1 MQMPTFSITDLATLS
16 PNHVI
21 PSITTHDGHKA
32 LRLVLAPDAKTPD
45 EPNFAILKDVEM
57 HNGTIELWLAGR
69 RAPDAPLE
77 VRGFAGV
84 AFRIAPDCAK
94 FECVYLR
101 PDNGRAED
109 QLRRNRSIQY
119 FSYPDYKFDRLRR
132 EVPGQ
137 YETYVDL
144 VPGTWTQL
152 RIVVDGAKARVFVHD
167 SEQPTLVV
175 NDLKHGADLRGSIG
189 LYIDRGTEAFFR
201 DLTVTLK

>member
-1 MQMPTFSITDLATLS
+1 MPMVPLTDLAAVKA
-16 PNHVI
+16 NHVI
-21 PSITTHDGHKA
+21 PSVVTHDGHKA

-45 EPNFAILKDVEM
+45 NPNFAILKDVEIG
-57 HNGTIELWLAGR
+57 NGIIEVWLAGR
-69 RAPDAPLE
+69 RAPDAPAD

-84 AFRIAPDCAK
+84 AFRIANDCET

-101 PDNGRAED
+101 PDNGRADD

-144 VPGTWTQL
+144 VPGVWTRV
-152 RIVVDGAKARVFVHD
+152 RIELDGVTARIFVHD
-167 SEQPTLVV
+167 AKQPTLIV
-175 NDLKHGADLRGSIG
+175 NDLKHGADARGSIG
-189 LYIDRGTEAFFR
+189 LFIDRGTEAFFR
-201 DLTVTLK
+201 DLTVSPK

>member
-1 MQMPTFSITDLATLS
+1 MSNVSLTDLASLT

-21 PSITTHDGHKA
+21 PSIVEHDGHKA
-32 LRLVLAPDAKTPD
+32 LRLVLTPDAKTPD
-45 EPNFAILKDVEM
+45 EPNFAMPKGIEFG
-57 HNGTIELWLAGR
+57 NGTIEIWLAGR
-69 RAPDAPLE
+69 RAPDAPPD
-77 VRGFAGV
+77 VRGFVGI
-84 AFRIAPDCAK
+84 AFRIADNCEK

-137 YETYVDL
+137 YESYVDL
-144 VPGTWTQL
+144 VPGAWTKL
-152 RIVVDGAKARVFVHD
+152 RIEVDGAKARVFVHD
-167 SEQPTLVV
+167 AEQPTLIV
-175 NDLKHGADLRGSIG
+175 NDLKHGAALGGAIG

-201 DLTVTLK
+201 DLKVSSK

>member
-1 MQMPTFSITDLATLS
+1 MPIVALTDLAGLT

-21 PSITTHDGHKA
+21 PSIVTHNGHQA
-32 LRLVLAPDAKTPD
+32 LRLVLEEGAKTPD
-45 EPNFAILKDVEM
+45 EPNFAILRDVELG
-57 HNGTIELWLAGR
+57 NGTIEVWLAGR
-69 RAPDAPLE
+69 RAPDAPAD
-77 VRGFAGV
+77 VRGFTGV
-84 AFRIAPDCAK
+84 AFRIAPDCAT

-137 YETYVDL
+137 YESYVDL
-144 VPGTWTQL
+144 VPGDWTKL
-152 RIVVDGAKARVFVHD
+152 RIEIDGVKARVFVHD
-167 SEQPTLVV
+167 APQPTLIV
-175 NDLKHGADLRGSIG
+175 NDLKHGADARGAIG

-201 DLTVTLK
+201 DLTVTLR

>member
-1 MQMPTFSITDLATLS
+1 MPGFSLNDLQALQ

-21 PSITTHDGHKA
+21 PSIVTHDGHDA

-45 EPNFAILKDVEM
+45 MPNFAIVRDVEIAS
-57 HNGTIELWLAGR
+57 GTIDVWLAGR
-69 RAPDAPLE
+69 RAPDAPPD
-77 VRGFAGV
+77 VRGFVGV
-84 AFRIAPDCAK
+84 AFRIAEDCET

-101 PDNGRAED
+101 PDNGRADD

-137 YETYVDL
+137 YESYVDL
-144 VPGTWTQL
+144 VPGVWTRL
-152 RIVVDGAKARVFVHD
+152 RIELDGIKARVFVHGAA
-167 SEQPTLVV
+167 QPTLVV
-175 NDLKHGADLRGSIG
+175 NDLKHGADARGAVG

-201 DLTVTLK
+201 DLAITPK

>member
-1 MQMPTFSITDLATLS
+1 MPNVSLIDLAALT

-21 PSITTHDGHKA
+21 PTIVTHEGHQA
-32 LRLVLAPDAKTPD
+32 LRLVLTPDAKTPD
-45 EPNFAILKDVEM
+45 NPNFAMIRGLEIGS
-57 HNGTIELWLAGR
+57 GTIDVWLAGR
-69 RAPDAPLE
+69 RAPDAPPE

-84 AFRIAPDCAK
+84 AFRIADDCEK

-137 YETYVDL
+137 YESYVDL
-144 VPGTWTQL
+144 VPGAWTRL
-152 RIVVDGAKARVFVHD
+152 RIELDGVKARVFVHD
-167 SEQPTLVV
+167 AQQPTLVV
-175 NDLKHGADLRGSIG
+175 NDLKHGADARGSIG
-189 LYIDRGTEAFFR
+189 LFIDRGTEAFFR
-201 DLTVTLK
+201 ELTVTLK

>member
-1 MQMPTFSITDLATLS
+1 MPTVSLTDLAALT
-16 PNHVI
+16 PNHVVA
-21 PSITTHDGHKA
+21 SVASHNGHQA
-32 LRLVLAPDAKTPD
+32 LRLVLEAGAKTPD
-45 EPNFAILKDVEM
+45 EPNFAIPKGIEIG
-57 HNGTIELWLAGR
+57 NGTIEVWLAGR
-69 RAPDAPLE
+69 RAPDAPPD
-77 VRGFAGV
+77 VRGFTGV

-137 YETYVDL
+137 YESYVDL
-144 VPGTWTQL
+144 VPGDWTKL
-152 RIVVDGAKARVFVHD
+152 RIEIEGAKARVFVHD
-167 SEQPTLVV
+167 APQPTLIV
-175 NDLKHGADLRGSIG
+175 NDLKHGADLCGAVG

-201 DLTVTLK
+201 DLTITPR

>member
-1 MQMPTFSITDLATLS
+1 MYLSLSDLETLK

-21 PSITTHDGHKA
+21 PSIATHDGHKS

-45 EPNFAILKDVEM
+45 EANFALGTGVEIG
-57 HNGTIELWLAGR
+57 NGTVELWLAGR
-69 RAPDAPLE
+69 RAPDAPPE

-84 AFRIAPDCAK
+84 AFRIAPDCTK

-137 YETYVDL
+137 YESYVDL
-144 VPGTWTQL
+144 VPGEWTQL
-152 RIVVDGAKARVFVHD
+152 RIELDGGKARVFVNNA
-167 SEQPTLVV
+167 EQPTLIV
-175 NDLKHGADLRGSIG
+175 NDLKHGADARGSIG
-189 LYIDRGTEAFFR
+189 LFIDRGTEAFFR
-201 DLTVTLK
+201 DLTVRLK

>member
-1 MQMPTFSITDLATLS
+1 MAVFSLTDLATLL
-16 PNHVI
+16 PNHVV
-21 PSITTHDGHKA
+21 PSLVTHDGQRA
-32 LRLVLAPDAKTPD
+32 LRLVLTPDAKTPD
-45 EPNFAILKDVEM
+45 EPNFAILKDVEIA
-57 HNGTIELWLAGR
+57 NGSIELWLAGR
-69 RAPDAPLE
+69 RAPDAPPD
-77 VRGFAGV
+77 VRGFTGV

-137 YETYVDL
+137 YESYVDL
-144 VPGTWTQL
+144 VPGAWTRL
-152 RIVVDGAKARVFVHD
+152 RIDIDGTKARVFVHD
-167 SEQPTLVV
+167 APQPTLIV
-175 NDLKHGADLRGSIG
+175 NDLKHGADQRGAVG

-201 DLTVTLK
+201 DLTITQK